1 MPTAT
6 QGVIDVELREMTK
19 GHYVVIVAHSKFGPL
34 YEIQIDEST
43 TTSGLGE
50 LVHGIGIE
58 CIDRV
63 NDVSV
68 DINTLEDV

>member
-19 GHYVVIVAHSKFGPL
+19 GHYVVIVAHSKFGEL
-34 YEIQIDEST
+34 YEIQIDEFT
-43 TTSGLGE
+43 ATSGSGE
-50 LVHGIGIE
+50 LVQGIEIE

-63 NDVSV
+63 NDISV
-68 DINTLEDV
+68 DVNTLEDV